1 MTVAERVHEVTSRME
16 GAGGNDVT
24 LVAASKGASVEAVEE
39 AYSAGVRH
47 FGENY
52 VQEAVDKIA
61 DSPSEATWHYI
72 GRMQSNKIGKV
83 AANFGVVQT
92 IDSVDKAS
100 MLSKKASHE
109 IEVFLEVN
117 IGEEPQK
124 AGILP
129 GNVSEIAEIVYSLP
143 NLRLIGLMTMGP
155 ENPNA
160 EDARP
165 YFIRMR
171 KLLESLAMPGVNKL
185 SMGMT
190 ADFEVAIQEG
200 ATHVRVG
207 SGIFGPRTNR

>member
-1 MTVAERVHEVTSRME
+1 MTVAERVHAILSRIDAE
-16 GAGGNDVT
+16 GSDVT
-24 LVAASKGASVEAVEE
+24 LVAASKGATVAAVKE
-39 AYSAGVRH
+39 AYSAGIRH

-52 VQEAVDKIA
+52 VQEAIDKIA
-61 DSPSEATWHYI
+61 DSPADATWHYI
-72 GRMQSNKIGKV
+72 GQMQSNKIGKI
-83 AANFGVVQT
+83 ASGFGVVQT
-92 IDSVDKAS
+92 IDSVEKAGL
-100 MLSKKASHE
+100 LSKKATRG
-109 IEVFLEVN
+109 IDVFLEVN

-129 GNVSEIAEIVYSLP
+129 GNVSEIAEIVYDLP

-171 KLLESLAMPGVNKL
+171 KLLENLAMPGVTKL

-190 ADFEVAIQEG
+190 ADYEVAIQEG

-207 SGIFGPRTNR
+207 SGIFGPRTYR

>member
-1 MTVAERVHEVTSRME
+1 ME

-24 LVAASKGASVEAVEE
+24 LVAASKGASVEAVKE

-52 VQEAVDKIA
+52 VQEAVEKIA

-83 AANFGVVQT
+83 AATFGVVQT
-92 IDSVDKAS
+92 IDSVEKAGL
-100 MLSKKASHE
+100 LSKKTNRG
-109 IEVFLEVN
+109 IDIFLEVN

-171 KLLESLAMPGVNKL
+171 KLFESLAMPGVNKL

-190 ADFEVAIQEG
+190 ADFDVAIQEG